1 VTLLGSP
8 IQMLILS
15 VAIGAVAF
23 FSGGAMREGAFIGAT
38 FAMSS
43 SSIVVRNLQPYG
55 SEKLFKRI
63 AIGTL
68 LMQDCLVGVLFAVV
82 PLFEGGKA
90 ESAQDVAW
98 FFTKLLGL
106 LLGFLS
112 MCAVLSLAIMPPI
125 MRWVVGSCGP
135 EIARLFAVSFCFA
148 LASLGDVMGVSSELG
163 AFCAGAVI
171 GNTRSKRM
179 AADFDFGKYFE
190 GHVDQV
196 EAVFVALFL
205 ASIGIILSPAFLFQ
219 HALFLGMTFVVCI
232 AFKVLI
238 FLAVVKAFRYPTM
251 VSVAVAFSL
260 APISEFAFVILSSC
274 YKAGVIKRHWYMALL
289 GVTSCSMFLAPFANQ
304 AAKPF
309 ARLNSARAPASP
321 TIELVR

>member
-1 VTLLGSP
+1 
-8 IQMLILS
+8 M
-15 VAIGAVAF
+15 
-23 FSGGAMREGAFIGAT
+23 
-38 FAMSS
+38 
-43 SSIVVRNLQPYG
+43 
-55 SEKLFKRI
+55 
-63 AIGTL
+63 
-68 LMQDCLVGVLFAVV
+68 GVLFAVV

-190 GHVDQV
+190 GHG
-196 EAVFVALFL
+196 EFVRTPSPPPPLRRHAYIALH
-205 ASIGIILSPAFLFQ
+205 ASASAHTHVP
-219 HALFLGMTFVVCI
+219 I
-232 AFKVLI
+232 APH
-238 FLAVVKAFRYPTM
+238 R
-251 VSVAVAFSL
+251 
-260 APISEFAFVILSSC
+260 FAS
-274 YKAGVIKRHWYMALL
+274 
-289 GVTSCSMFLAPFANQ
+289 
-304 AAKPF
+304 
-309 ARLNSARAPASP
+309 
-321 TIELVR
+321 